1 MRLKNI
7 LPVYPNGK
15 MEEIYLNESLFNE
28 KIEYI
33 IEALKERG
41 YDPYM
46 QLLGYITEHEPTY
59 ITSHNGARA
68 LIQTLDFE
76 QVKQYV
82 HKM

>member
-1 MRLKNI
+1 MKHI
-7 LPVYPNGK
+7 VT
-15 MEEIYLNESLFNE
+15 
-28 KIEYI
+28 
-33 IEALKERG
+33 ALKERG

-46 QLLGYITEHEPTY
+46 QLLGYVTHNEPTY
-59 ITSHNGARA
+59 ITSHNGAIA

>member
-1 MRLKNI
+1 MDKKRFDEM
-7 LPVYPNGK
+7 
-15 MEEIYLNESLFNE
+15 MEHIVT
-28 KIEYI
+28 
-33 IEALKERG
+33 ALSARG

-46 QLLGYITEHEPTY
+46 QLLGYVTHNEPTY
-59 ITSHNGARA
+59 ITSHNGART